1 MKRIIVY
8 SAFVVVGIA
17 LGWYFGYTR
26 PVGTNQ
32 RKLLEQYQ
40 TVRDKFQMTDEEM
53 ADYGKH
59 YQDYSEAT
67 KREDELAA
75 HIALGVLIRLE
86 RGDTEKA
93 KRILEATI
101 GTYYRR
107 YGHTGHTNVIASI
120 ERHVATNASLSNA
133 IYGELK

>member
-8 SAFVVVGIA
+8 SSCVLLGIG
-17 LGWYFGYTR
+17 LGWYFGSTR
-26 PVGTNQ
+26 PVAANQ
-32 RKLLEQYQ
+32 RKLLEQYR
-40 TVRDKFQMTDEEM
+40 TVRDKFQMTDQEM

-59 YQDYSEAT
+59 YQDYYEAT

-93 KRILEATI
+93 KHMLEATI
-101 GTYYRR
+101 GKYYLR

-120 ERHVATNASLSNA
+120 ETYAATNASLSNA
-133 IYGELK
+133 IYGKLK